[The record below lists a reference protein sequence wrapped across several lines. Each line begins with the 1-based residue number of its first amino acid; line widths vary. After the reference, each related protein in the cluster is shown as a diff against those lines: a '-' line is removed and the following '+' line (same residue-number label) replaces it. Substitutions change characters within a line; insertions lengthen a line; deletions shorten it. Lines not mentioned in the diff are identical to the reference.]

1 MREIVVLG
9 GYGHLGRLCIREL
22 AQGTSARLV
31 VAGRS
36 VQRAEALALAF
47 GDRARAVYCDAS
59 DPRTLR
65 RTLEKAD
72 AVVACCGCDLSTAI
86 AAAVSMRVPFVG
98 LTPVALDAHTRDVV
112 GEEAWKAQVPIVVQA
127 GALPGLPGVLAETL
141 VRRFRSIRE
150 LRIAS
155 SGPWTQ
161 TETSEND
168 ARRYRRERAQRRPE
182 RTRWLPLHW
191 RFPDPVGWRWLGAAE
206 SLDLA
211 GFAEAHCVE
220 QLRYFEPSSSPVARR
235 LDLLRGRGSIRPFA
249 ISVEARIDPR
259 RREPEARIDVTAAD
273 VLTAACAV
281 AGSLV
286 AAILARDVPAGLL
299 TPREAINPVRILS
312 DLEKR
317 GARVSSRD

>member
-1 MREIVVLG
+1 MREIFVLG
-9 GYGHLGRLCIREL
+9 GDGHLGRLCIREL
-22 AQGTSARLV
+22 VQGTSARLI

-36 VQRAEALALAF
+36 VQRAEALALGF
-47 GDRARAVYCDAS
+47 GERACAVYCDAS

-72 AVVACCGCDLSTAI
+72 AVVACCGGDLSAAI
-86 AAAVSMRVPFVG
+86 STAVSMRVPFVG
-98 LTPVALDAHTRDVV
+98 LTPIALDAHARDTV
-112 GEEAWKAQVPIVVQA
+112 GEAAWKAQVPIVVQA

-155 SGPWTQ
+155 SGPWSQ
-161 TETSEND
+161 TETSKND
-168 ARRYRRERAQRRPE
+168 ALRYRRGRVRRRPE
-182 RTRWLPLHW
+182 RTGWLPLRW
-191 RFPDPVGWRWLGAAE
+191 RFPDPVGWRRLRAAE
-206 SLDLA
+206 SLDLV

-220 QLRYFEPSSSPVARR
+220 QLRYFEPSGGPVARR
-235 LDLLRGRGSIRPFA
+235 LDLVRSRRSIRPFA
-249 ISVEARIDPR
+249 LSAEARIDPR
-259 RREPEARIDVTAAD
+259 RREPEARIDVTAPDAP
-273 VLTAACAV
+273 TAACAV

-299 TPREAINPVRILS
+299 TPREAINPARILS

-317 GARVSSRD
+317 GARVSSRN